1 MVRWRKGY
9 YRVYKS
15 LGKEGGIEG
24 KKNYL
29 HCHRS
34 ENEDRFLIA
43 FLGSLKYGVLVILD
57 LLSTSI
63 FTKC

>member
-1 MVRWRKGY
+1 MVSWGKGY

-15 LGKEGGIEG
+15 LGKEGGIDG
-24 KKNYL
+24 KKITCTAIDL
-29 HCHRS
+29 K
-34 ENEDRFLIA
+34 NEDRFLIA

-63 FTKC
+63 FTKY